1 MQKIKGDFIMPNKY
15 ANYENQLKSFNA
27 KYKVDFNF
35 EKYDSQSLKNK
46 NLVYPLKNSNNISKE
61 NLKYRNALLN
71 IYKECVGNMVDNKY
85 KTFNPK
91 ELAEEFEKL
100 MNGYRK
106 YCDDNGE
113 TAPDVNGGWEPLE
126 TMENMR
132 STLSSIPSQRVN
144 NETKKY
150 LSGELR
156 LRDVRAT
163 VKKMAETGIR
173 NLSVADL
180 SDIMVYRASIN
191 NAIESRSI
199 WWKIAHPFKNNAE
212 QKAIKILDEVIS
224 INTANEIAAQTIV
237 DGEAID
243 NANNSI
249 ERAINH
255 IEVKPEAR
263 AYKKENMKLP
273 FLSENAN
280 VKEVSQKIEPS
291 QVNVKSNVKQ

>member
-1 MQKIKGDFIMPNKY
+1 
-15 ANYENQLKSFNA
+15 
-27 KYKVDFNF
+27 
-35 EKYDSQSLKNK
+35 
-46 NLVYPLKNSNNISKE
+46 
-61 NLKYRNALLN
+61 
-71 IYKECVGNMVDNKY
+71 
-85 KTFNPK
+85 
-91 ELAEEFEKL
+91 
-100 MNGYRK
+100 
-106 YCDDNGE
+106 
-113 TAPDVNGGWEPLE
+113 
-126 TMENMR
+126 
-132 STLSSIPSQRVN
+132 
-144 NETKKY
+144 
-150 LSGELR
+150 
-156 LRDVRAT
+156 VRAT
-163 VKKMAETGIR
+163 VKKMAETDIR
-173 NLSVADL
+173 NLSAEDL

-191 NAIESRSI
+191 NAIESRSM

-280 VKEVSQKIEPS
+280 VKDVSQKIEPS

>member
-1 MQKIKGDFIMPNKY
+1 MPNKY

-85 KTFNPK
+85 KHKTFNPK

-100 MNGYRK
+100 MNDYRK

-132 STLSSIPSQRVN
+132 STLSSIPSQKVN
-144 NETKKY
+144 NATKKY

-156 LRDVRAT
+156 LRDVRAN
-163 VKKMAETGIR
+163 VKKMAETDIR
-173 NLSVADL
+173 NLSVEDL
-180 SDIMVYRASIN
+180 SDIMVYRAAIN
-191 NAIESRSI
+191 NAIESRST

-243 NANNSI
+243 NASNSI
-249 ERAINH
+249 ESAINH

-263 AYKKENMKLP
+263 AYKKESMKLP